1 MKRFYKIVS
10 TAVRDDGAHAVM
22 LDGKSMKTPGM
33 KILAAPNAALAA
45 AVMAEWAAQGDM
57 VDPETMPLTQILT
70 TALDRAIPQ
79 RAEITADIL
88 GYLDTDL
95 VCYRTTEPPE
105 LAAAQA
111 AAWDP
116 ALVWFA
122 GRFGVPLGTT
132 TNLSA
137 LTQPVAAHE
146 AAARTVAAMGDY
158 EFAAFQLAV
167 AITGSLVL
175 ALGFAEGAFDA
186 NTLYKAMH
194 VEEDYK
200 AALYNEDFYGRAPHQ
215 EKREKGVRRD
225 LTAAQQ
231 FKSLL

>member
-1 MKRFYKIVS
+1 MKRFYKVVS
-10 TAVRDDGAHAVM
+10 TAARDDGTYAVM
-22 LDGKSMKTPGM
+22 LDGKPMKTPAM
-33 KILAAPNAALAA
+33 KILAAPNAAVAA
-45 AVMAEWAAQGDM
+45 AVMAEWAAQGETI
-57 VDPETMPLTQILT
+57 DPETMPLTQILT

-79 RAEITADIL
+79 REEITAEIL

-95 VCYRTTEPPE
+95 VCYRTTEPAD

-111 AAWDP
+111 AAWDS

-132 TNLSA
+132 TNLAA
-137 LTQPVAAHE
+137 LTQPAAAHE
-146 AAARTVAAMGDY
+146 AAAQAVAAMDDY
-158 EFAAFQLAV
+158 AFAAFQMVV

-175 ALGFAEGAFDA
+175 GLGFAERAFDA
-186 NTLYKAMH
+186 DMLYKAMH

-225 LTAAQQ
+225 LTAAQE
-231 FKSLL
+231 FAGLL